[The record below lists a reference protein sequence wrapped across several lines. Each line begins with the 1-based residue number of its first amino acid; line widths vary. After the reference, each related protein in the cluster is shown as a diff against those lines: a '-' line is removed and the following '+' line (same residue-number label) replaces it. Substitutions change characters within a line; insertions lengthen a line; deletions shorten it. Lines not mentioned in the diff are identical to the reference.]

1 MEEEVWKD
9 IPGWEGLYQAS
20 SHGRIESLERMV
32 LRSDGRQKKVNGC
45 ILKAGLNSDGYYTV
59 VLCKNAKMISFKVS
73 VLVGMT
79 FLNHKPDGTNKTV
92 VDHKDNIKTNN
103 YLSNLQLI
111 TNRENLIKFR
121 LIGNYSSKY
130 VGVYWHKRAKKWC
143 SQIQINGKMKYLG
156 LFVNEEEAHETYQ
169 NELKNV

>member
-1 MEEEVWKD
+1 
-9 IPGWEGLYQAS
+9 
-20 SHGRIESLERMV
+20 
-32 LRSDGRQKKVNGC
+32 
-45 ILKAGLNSDGYYTV
+45 
-59 VLCKNAKMISFKVS
+59 
-73 VLVGMT
+73 MT